1 MTPSVRIVTGLALA
15 ATVVVA
21 IVVLPLRAWAASLVG
36 WIHGAGVL
44 GIAVFVVAYVG
55 AALLLLP
62 GSALTL
68 GAGFAYGPLWGTLL
82 VVPTSVLAAVIAFA
96 AARRGGRTRIVRRI
110 ERDARFAAIDR
121 AIGRS
126 GFKIVGLLRLS
137 PVFPYSVLNYAL
149 GLSGVRF
156 RDYLWASLVGMFP
169 GTLLYVYLGS
179 AITSAGDL
187 GAKPT
192 GSPLGAWLYW
202 LGLGCALTVVVIV
215 TRIARRAL
223 RDELVVPSRT
233 AELAP

>member
-1 MTPSVRIVTGLALA
+1 MTPFFRIVAGLAVA
-15 ATVVVA
+15 AAIIAA
-21 IVVLPLRAWAASLVG
+21 IVVLPLRTWAASLVD
-36 WIHGAGVL
+36 WIHGAGAL

-82 VVPTSVLAAVIAFA
+82 VVPTSVVAAVIAFA

-110 ERDARFAAIDR
+110 ERDPRFAAIDR
-121 AIGRS
+121 AIRRS

-192 GSPLGAWLYW
+192 GSPLSAWLYW

>member
-1 MTPSVRIVTGLALA
+1 VTPFFRIVAGLAVA
-15 ATVVVA
+15 AAIIVA
-21 IVVLPLRAWAASLVG
+21 IVVLPLRTWAASLVD

-110 ERDARFAAIDR
+110 ERDPRFAAIDR

-179 AITSAGDL
+179 VITSAGDL

-223 RDELVVPSRT
+223 RDELVVPSRS

>member
-1 MTPSVRIVTGLALA
+1 MTPSVRIAAGLVLA
-15 ATVVVA
+15 AAIIMA
-21 IVVLPLRAWAASLVG
+21 IVMLPLRTWAASLVG

-110 ERDARFAAIDR
+110 ERDPRFAAIDR

-156 RDYLWASLVGMFP
+156 RDYFWASLVGMFP

-202 LGLGCALTVVVIV
+202 VGLGCALAVVVII
-215 TRIARRAL
+215 TRVARRAL
-223 RDELVVPSRT
+223 RDELVVPPVT

>member
-1 MTPSVRIVTGLALA
+1 MTRSVRIAAGLALA
-15 ATVVVA
+15 AAIIMA
-21 IVVLPLRAWAASLVG
+21 IVLLPLRAWAASLVG

-96 AARRGGRTRIVRRI
+96 TARRGGRTRIVRRI
-110 ERDARFAAIDR
+110 ERDPRFAAIDR

-156 RDYLWASLVGMFP
+156 RDYFWASLVGMFP

-179 AITSAGDL
+179 AITSAGEL

-192 GSPLGAWLYW
+192 GSPVGAWLYW
-202 LGLGCALTVVVIV
+202 LGLGCALAVVVIV

-233 AELAP
+233 TEPAP